1 MDGEQGREPKAMQ
14 RARCMS
20 LLIAADRASNEN
32 TVATWSFGFHVPY
45 RRAIS
50 SGDHTKVYQWP
61 VTSRACES
69 NCFRRIMGTSIG
81 GYVALSRE
89 QLNAL
94 ARHGA
99 QTRVNELRQEIAA
112 IEQAFPDLRSRRGGR
127 RRKRA
132 AGGASA
138 GEAESAGESGTVKR
152 RGRRGWSASQRKAAA
167 DRMRAYWAKRKGTR
181 KK

>member
-1 MDGEQGREPKAMQ
+1 
-14 RARCMS
+14 
-20 LLIAADRASNEN
+20 
-32 TVATWSFGFHVPY
+32 
-45 RRAIS
+45 
-50 SGDHTKVYQWP
+50 
-61 VTSRACES
+61 
-69 NCFRRIMGTSIG
+69 
-81 GYVALSRE
+81 VALSRE

-127 RRKRA
+127 PRKRA

-138 GEAESAGESGTVKR
+138 GAAESAGDTGTVKR